1 MSELAGRCF
10 LAKSADL
17 IESVS
22 VDTGSASVF
31 GPFTSSAVFLT
42 LSALSSDVAVA
53 SGASS
58 DALVRV
64 EVAGG
69 AHAYSVFGV
78 GTGGAGSDAGGSDE
92 VESFDAGG
100 ADGGTGAT
108 GVAGVGAVVADTV
121 DGHGLRVSAGGAER
135 DCAAGLALFI
145 AGDTDAVG
153 VVDELVRVASFDA
166 AGAEFI
172 EARGTV
178 DAVIACTST
187 ALAFRVAANTLTV
200 LGEVV
205 NRA

>member
-1 MSELAGRCF
+1 MA
-10 LAKSADL
+10 
-17 IESVS
+17 
-22 VDTGSASVF
+22 
-31 GPFTSSAVFLT
+31 

-53 SGASS
+53 GGASS

-69 AHAYSVFGV
+69 AHADSVFRV

-92 VESFDAGG
+92 VEPLDAGG
-100 ADGGTGAT
+100 ADGGTGAA

-121 DGHGLRVSAGGAER
+121 DGNGLRVGAGGAER
-135 DCAAGLALFI
+135 NCAAGLALFI

-153 VVDELVRVASFDA
+153 MVDELVRVASLDA
-166 AGAEFI
+166 AGAEFV

-178 DAVIACTST
+178 DAVIACNSTS
-187 ALAFRVAANTLTV
+187 LAFRVAANTLTV

-205 NRA
+205 NGA